1 MAGVLDGIRVLDFG
15 RYIAGPFCGMLLGD
29 MGAEV
34 IRIDKLAGSEDRYL
48 VPVADSGEGPLFL
61 ALNRNKK
68 SLTLNPMKPQGQKIV
83 KELVKTVDIVIANLP
98 QPTLEAM
105 GIDYDSLKSIKPDI
119 ILTTVT
125 AYGNGGPYS
134 ERVGFD
140 GVAQALAGA
149 TYMGGRPGDPMKSFV
164 PFADFGTATMAAFGT
179 LSALIERNKSG
190 KGQLVEAALT
200 RTVMAFNIALL
211 AEEAI
216 KAIDRPSYGNRGYSA
231 GPSDI
236 FKTTDG
242 AVMVQVVGQ
251 PLFERWAK
259 LMGEESWLEDPR
271 FATDMD
277 RGENGE
283 LLSARMQMWC
293 KDMTTKEV
301 LDALDEARIPCGPV
315 LSAKQ
320 VLQDPHI
327 KAMDF
332 LQKMDFPGLKSPIP
346 INTTPVKLSETPGTI
361 RQRTAKL
368 GEHTSEILDA
378 LGYSLDEISEMRDAR
393 VV

>member
-1 MAGVLDGIRVLDFG
+1 MGGVLDGIRVLDFG

-34 IRIDKLAGSEDRYL
+34 IRIDKLSGSEDRYL
-48 VPVADSGEGPLFL
+48 VPVAESGEGPLFL

-68 SLTLNPMKPQGQKIV
+68 SLTLNPMKPQGREIV
-83 KELVKTVDIVIANLP
+83 ENLVKTADIVIANLP

-105 GIDYDSLKSIKPDI
+105 GIDYDSLRAIKPDI

-134 ERVGFD
+134 ERGGFD

-179 LSALIERNKSG
+179 LSALIERNKTG
-190 KGQLVEAALT
+190 NGQLVEAALT

-216 KAIDRPSYGNRGYSA
+216 KSIDRPSYGNRGYSA

-259 LMGEESWLEDPR
+259 LMGEESWLHDPR

-293 KDMTTKEV
+293 KDMSTKEV

-332 LQKMDFPGLKSPIP
+332 LQDMNFPGLKKPIP
-346 INTTPVKLSETPGTI
+346 INTTPVKLSQTPGTI
-361 RQRTAKL
+361 RQRTAEL
-368 GEHTSEILDA
+368 GEHTDEILNS
-378 LGYSLDEISEMRDAR
+378 LGYTADKISEMRNAR

>member
-34 IRIDKLAGSEDRYL
+34 IRIDKLSGSEDRYL
-48 VPVADSGEGPLFL
+48 VPVAESGEGPLFL

-68 SLTLNPMKPQGQKIV
+68 SLTLNPMKPQGREIV
-83 KELVKTVDIVIANLP
+83 ENLVKTADIVIANLP

-105 GIDYDSLKSIKPDI
+105 GIDYDSLRAIKPDI

-179 LSALIERNKSG
+179 LSALIERNKTG
-190 KGQLVEAALT
+190 NGQLVEAALT

-216 KAIDRPSYGNRGYSA
+216 KSTDRPSYGNRGYSA

-259 LMGEESWLEDPR
+259 LMGEESWLQDPR

-293 KDMTTKEV
+293 KDMSTKEV

-332 LQKMDFPGLKSPIP
+332 LQDMNFPGLKKPIP
-346 INTTPVKLSETPGTI
+346 INTTPVKLSQTPGTI
-361 RQRTAKL
+361 RQRTAEL
-368 GEHTSEILDA
+368 GEHTDEILNS
-378 LGYSLDEISEMRDAR
+378 LGYTADKISEMRNAR

>member
-1 MAGVLDGIRVLDFG
+1 MGGVLDGIRVLDFG

-34 IRIDKLAGSEDRYL
+34 IRIDKLSGSEDRYL
-48 VPVADSGEGPLFL
+48 VPVAESGEGPLFL

-68 SLTLNPMKPQGQKIV
+68 SLTLNPMKPQGREIV
-83 KELVKTVDIVIANLP
+83 ENLVKTADIVIANLP
-98 QPTLEAM
+98 QPTLAAM
-105 GIDYDSLKSIKPDI
+105 GIDYDSLRAIKPDI

-179 LSALIERNKSG
+179 LSALIERNKTG
-190 KGQLVEAALT
+190 NGQLVEAALT

-216 KAIDRPSYGNRGYSA
+216 KSIDRPSYGNRGYSA

-259 LMGEESWLEDPR
+259 LMGEESWLQDPR

-293 KDMTTKEV
+293 KDMSTKEV

-332 LQKMDFPGLKSPIP
+332 LQDMNFPGLKKPIP
-346 INTTPVKLSETPGTI
+346 INTTPVKLSQTPGTI
-361 RQRTAKL
+361 RQRTAEL
-368 GEHTSEILDA
+368 GEHTDEILNS
-378 LGYSLDEISEMRDAR
+378 LGYTPDKISEMRYAR